1 MKKLISILIGIA
13 SVVGVQAQDMKA
25 LFVSMP
31 DSIAP
36 LLTKVNRE
44 DCIDFLASNMKA
56 EVKNRFG
63 QPTELKKLTDD
74 YLYLQTTSKKQYGN
88 EIASIE

>member
-31 DSIAP
+31 DSIQRYSNLPKCAGHFAP
-36 LLTKVNRE
+36 G
-44 DCIDFLASNMKA
+44 I
-56 EVKNRFG
+56 
-63 QPTELKKLTDD
+63 QKLRRDHTF
-74 YLYLQTTSKKQYGN
+74 QTFRRNYML
-88 EIASIE
+88 

>member
-31 DSIAP
+31 DSIAHKGEP
-36 LLTKVNRE
+36 GR
-44 DCIDFLASNMKA
+44 
-56 EVKNRFG
+56 
-63 QPTELKKLTDD
+63 
-74 YLYLQTTSKKQYGN
+74 LY
-88 EIASIE
+88 

>member
-36 LLTKVNRE
+36 LVRSADRTEEADRWLSVPAN
-44 DCIDFLASNMKA
+44 DF
-56 EVKNRFG
+56 
-63 QPTELKKLTDD
+63 
-74 YLYLQTTSKKQYGN
+74 KKQYGN
-88 EIASIE
+88 EIATIEWFGENRMYGEYSVCIRLW